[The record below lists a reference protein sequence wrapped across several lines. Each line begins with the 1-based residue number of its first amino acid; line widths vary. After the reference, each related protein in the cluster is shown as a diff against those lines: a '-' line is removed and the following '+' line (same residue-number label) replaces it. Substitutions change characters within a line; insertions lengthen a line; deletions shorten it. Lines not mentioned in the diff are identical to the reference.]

1 MKLKII
7 SILKLMS
14 SLLILLS
21 LLLLVPLI
29 FVFIYNE
36 PFSAIKPFIYPSLI
50 SLAIGIMIILLT
62 KNHKIQLD
70 LPSSMLL
77 CAIAWIS
84 ISFIG
89 GLPFTFGLGKSLVDS
104 FFEAVS
110 GFTTTGITVFEGLDS
125 MAHSIIFWRAFIQW
139 LGGLG
144 ILTFFLFVTFNV
156 EGGIW
161 QLFGAESHKINSSR
175 PVPNV
180 YKTIQYFWGIYFLLT
195 VLEVILLTVVGMPL
209 FDAFTHS
216 LTTLSTGGFSNHDA
230 SVAFYGQNGYA
241 NYKAME
247 YIITFFMFLG
257 GVNFLVHFKVLT
269 GSPKF
274 LLEDIEFKSF
284 VYYISIFTLIILL
297 GMIYASSDYLIDIEQ
312 AFRTTLFQV
321 VSLMTTTGFGTEYI
335 GSNFF
340 PTIAKQIFILT
351 MIIGGCVGSTAG
363 GIKVLRLEV
372 LKKLFKREL
381 KKIYFPKNAIL
392 PVKLDHT
399 ILDDDEV
406 FRISALV
413 FAWIYLII
421 IGAGITALLSDLNA
435 FEAFSG
441 MASAVGN
448 IGPFYFS
455 VSKMASLSPIIKL
468 TYAFGMLAGRLELI
482 PIFILFNRS
491 AWK

>member
-1 MKLKII
+1 MKEKII
-7 SILKLMS
+7 SIMKLMS

-21 LLLLVPLI
+21 ILLLVPII
-29 FVFIYNE
+29 FVFIYQE
-36 PFSAIKPFIYPSLI
+36 PISAIKPFIYPSLI
-50 SLAIGIMIILLT
+50 ALIIGGIIILLT
-62 KNHKIQLD
+62 KKHKVKLD

-89 GLPFTFGLGKSLVDS
+89 GLPFVFGLGKSFVDS

-110 GFTTTGITVFEGLDS
+110 GFTTTGITVFEGLDT
-125 MAHSIIFWRAFIQW
+125 MAHSIIFWRSFIQW

-161 QLFGAESHKINSSR
+161 QLFGAESHKISSSR

-195 VLEVILLTVVGMPL
+195 LLETILLRVVGMPM
-209 FDAFTHS
+209 FDAFIHS

-230 SVAFYGQNGYA
+230 SIAYYMENGYA
-241 NYKAME
+241 NYKAIE
-247 YIITFFMFLG
+247 YIIIFFMFLG

-269 GSPKF
+269 GSPKY
-274 LLEDIEFKSF
+274 LLEDVEFKSF

-297 GMIYASSDYLIDIEQ
+297 GMVFASSACLLNIEE
-312 AFRTTLFQV
+312 AFRTSLFQV

-335 GSNFF
+335 GSSFF
-340 PTIAKQIFILT
+340 PTIAKQIFIVT
-351 MIIGGCVGSTAG
+351 MIVGGCVGSTAG

-372 LKKLFKREL
+372 LKKLFNREL
-381 KKIYFPKNAIL
+381 KKIYLPENAII
-392 PVKLDHT
+392 PVELDHV
-399 ILDDDEV
+399 ILEDNEV
-406 FRISALV
+406 FRIAGLV
-413 FAWIYLII
+413 FAWIYVIA

-482 PIFILFNRS
+482 PIFILFNRK

>member
-1 MKLKII
+1 MKEKII
-7 SILKLMS
+7 SIMKLMS

-21 LLLLVPLI
+21 ILLLVPII
-29 FVFIYNE
+29 FVFIYQE
-36 PFSAIKPFIYPSLI
+36 PLSAIKPFIYSSFIALV
-50 SLAIGIMIILLT
+50 LGGIIILLT
-62 KNHKIQLD
+62 KGHKVKLD

-110 GFTTTGITVFEGLDS
+110 GFTTTGITVFEGLDT
-125 MAHSIIFWRAFIQW
+125 MAHSIIFWRSFIQW

-161 QLFGAESHKINSSR
+161 QLFGAESHKISSSR

-195 VLEVILLTVVGMPL
+195 LIETILLRVVGMSM
-209 FDAFTHS
+209 FDAFIHS

-230 SVAFYGQNGYA
+230 SIAYYMENGYA
-241 NYKAME
+241 NYKAIE
-247 YIITFFMFLG
+247 YIIIFFMFLG

-274 LLEDIEFKSF
+274 LLEDVEFKSY
-284 VYYISIFTLIILL
+284 VYYISVFTLIILL
-297 GMIYASSDYLIDIEQ
+297 GMVFASSACLLNIEQ

-321 VSLMTTTGFGTEYI
+321 VSLITTTGFGTEYI
-335 GSNFF
+335 GSSFF
-340 PTIAKQIFILT
+340 PTIAKQIFIVT

-363 GIKVLRLEV
+363 GIKVLRFEV
-372 LKKLFKREL
+372 LKKLFNREL
-381 KKIYFPKNAIL
+381 KKIYLPENAII
-392 PVKLDHT
+392 PVELDHV
-399 ILDDDEV
+399 ILEDNEV
-406 FRISALV
+406 FRIAGLV
-413 FAWIYLII
+413 FAWIYLIA

-482 PIFILFNRS
+482 PIFILFNRK

>member
-1 MKLKII
+1 MKEKII
-7 SILKLMS
+7 SIMKLMS

-21 LLLLVPLI
+21 ILLLVPII
-29 FVFIYNE
+29 FVFIYQE
-36 PFSAIKPFIYPSLI
+36 PISAVKPFIYPS
-50 SLAIGIMIILLT
+50 AIALFLGGIIILLT
-62 KNHKIQLD
+62 KEHKVKLD

-104 FFEAVS
+104 FFVAVS
-110 GFTTTGITVFEGLDS
+110 GFTTTGITVFEGLDT
-125 MAHSIIFWRAFIQW
+125 MAHSIIFWRSFIQW

-161 QLFGAESHKINSSR
+161 QLFGAESHKISSSR

-195 VLEVILLTVVGMPL
+195 LLETILLRVVGMSM
-209 FDAFTHS
+209 FDAFIHS

-230 SVAFYGQNGYA
+230 SIGYYMQNGYA
-241 NYKAME
+241 NYKAIE
-247 YIITFFMFLG
+247 YIIIFFMFLG

-269 GSPKF
+269 GSPKY
-274 LLEDIEFKSF
+274 LLEDVEFKSF

-297 GMIYASSDYLIDIEQ
+297 GMVFASSACLLNIEQ
-312 AFRTTLFQV
+312 AFRTSLFQV
-321 VSLMTTTGFGTEYI
+321 VSLKTTTGFGTEYI
-335 GSNFF
+335 GSSFF

-372 LKKLFKREL
+372 LKKLFNREL
-381 KKIYFPKNAIL
+381 KKIYLPENAII
-392 PVKLDHT
+392 PVELDHV
-399 ILDDDEV
+399 ILEDNEV
-406 FRISALV
+406 FRIAGLV
-413 FAWIYLII
+413 FAWIYLIV
-421 IGAGITALLSDLNA
+421 IGAGITALFSDLNA

-482 PIFILFNRS
+482 PIFILFNRN

>member
-1 MKLKII
+1 MKEKII
-7 SILKLMS
+7 SIMKLMS

-21 LLLLVPLI
+21 ALLLIPLI

-36 PFSAIKPFIYPSLI
+36 PLTAIKPFVYPGLI
-50 SLAIGIMIILLT
+50 ALIIGLIIIFLT
-62 KNHKIQLD
+62 REHKVSLD

-77 CAIAWIS
+77 CGIAWIS

-89 GLPFTFGLGKSLVDS
+89 GLPFAFGLGKSLVDS

-110 GFTTTGITVFEGLDS
+110 GFTTTGITVFEGLDT
-125 MAHSIIFWRAFIQW
+125 MAHSIIFWRSFIQW

-144 ILTFFLFVTFNV
+144 ILTFFLFVIFNV
-156 EGGIW
+156 DGGIW

-175 PVPNV
+175 PVPNI
-180 YKTIQYFWGIYFLLT
+180 YKTIQYFWGIYFILT
-195 VLEVILLTVVGMPL
+195 LLEVILLKFVGMPL
-209 FDAFTHS
+209 FDAFIHS

-230 SVAFYGQNGYA
+230 SIAFYSQNGYA

-247 YIITFFMFLG
+247 YIIAFFMFLG

-269 GSPKF
+269 GSPRF
-274 LLEDIEFKSF
+274 VFQDPEFKSF
-284 VYYISIFTLIILL
+284 VYYISIFTLLIIL
-297 GMIYASSDYLIDIEQ
+297 GMVYASSACLLNIEQ

-335 GSNFF
+335 GSSFF
-340 PTIAKQIFILT
+340 PAIAKQIFILT

-372 LKKLFKREL
+372 LKKIFKREL
-381 KKIYFPKNAIL
+381 RRIYLPKNAIL
-392 PVKLDHT
+392 PIKLEGT
-399 ILDDDEV
+399 ILEKNEIY
-406 FRISALV
+406 RISALV
-413 FAWIYLII
+413 FGWIYLII
-421 IGAGITALLSDLNA
+421 IGAGITALFSDLDA
-435 FEAFSG
+435 FQAFSG

-482 PIFILFNRS
+482 PIFILFNRN

>member
-1 MKLKII
+1 MKVKII
-7 SILKLMS
+7 SIMKLMS

-21 LLLLVPLI
+21 ILLLVPII
-29 FVFIYNE
+29 FVLIYQE
-36 PFSAIKPFIYPSLI
+36 PISAVRPFIYPSLI
-50 SLAIGIMIILLT
+50 SLILGGIIILLT
-62 KNHKIQLD
+62 HKQEIKLD

-110 GFTTTGITVFEGLDS
+110 GFTTTGITVFEGLDT
-125 MAHSIIFWRAFIQW
+125 MAHSIIFWRSFIQW

-161 QLFGAESHKINSSR
+161 QLFGAESHKISSSR

-180 YKTIQYFWGIYFLLT
+180 YKTIQYFWGIYFFLT
-195 VLEVILLTVVGMPL
+195 VLETILLRVVGMPM
-209 FDAFTHS
+209 FDAFIHS

-230 SVAFYGQNGYA
+230 SIAFYGQNGYA
-241 NYKAME
+241 NYKAIE
-247 YIITFFMFLG
+247 YIIIFFMFLG

-269 GSPKF
+269 GSPKY
-274 LLEDIEFKSF
+274 LLKDVEFKSF

-297 GMIYASSDYLIDIEQ
+297 GMVFASSACLINIEE

-335 GSNFF
+335 GSSFF
-340 PTIAKQIFILT
+340 PTIAKQIFIVT
-351 MIIGGCVGSTAG
+351 MIVGGCVGSTAG
-363 GIKVLRLEV
+363 GIKVLRFEV
-372 LKKLFKREL
+372 LKKLFNREL
-381 KKIYFPKNAIL
+381 KKIYLPENAII
-392 PVKLDHT
+392 PVELDHV
-399 ILDDDEV
+399 ILEDNEV
-406 FRISALV
+406 FRIAGLV
-413 FAWIYLII
+413 FAWIYLIA

-482 PIFILFNRS
+482 PIFILFSRK